1 MNRKKGHFM
10 CPGNQEQRFSQIH
23 CQEGHRA
30 EGLSCRGTRKQD
42 NGTLVL
48 EIIPE
53 LGVLDLGRISV
64 THRGRLKWKEMM
76 KGGREHP
83 CLEILILELK
93 FSHSD
98 RSGPAPFPKPT
109 LNDNSRPLTGM
120 ELSLNLCSP
129 LEGCRN
135 LGNHSFM

>member
-1 MNRKKGHFM
+1 M

-64 THRGRLKWKEMM
+64 TQ
-76 KGGREHP
+76 REIKM
-83 CLEILILELK
+83 E
-93 FSHSD
+93 
-98 RSGPAPFPKPT
+98 G
-109 LNDNSRPLTGM
+109 NDERRKRTPL
-120 ELSLNLCSP
+120 P
-129 LEGCRN
+129 
-135 LGNHSFM
+135 